1 MTVVPAI
8 LDLDQT
14 RQDVAAPDL
23 LADLQRE
30 HLGAVGAR
38 IAQAIDRGNG
48 GHYDHVAP
56 LHQGGRGPKPQS
68 IDVLV
73 DRRVL
78 FDVRIRRRHVR
89 FGLVVVVVGD
99 EVLDRVSRKELL
111 QFTVQLGG
119 EGLVVAHHQGRE
131 ACLLNHARHGDRL
144 PAPRDALAL
153 AHALGQRPDGFR
165 LVAGRLERKLESE
178 TIWCHDISSMGPW
191 PAASPP
197 RPGPL
202 DWTRR
207 ADHVA
212 ASLPLVQGAA
222 PEADM
227 TRHMRI
233 PIALTVLLTTVI
245 SCSDSA
251 RQEELAEL
259 RSQRRSLLMQFSSVQ
274 NVIRGVQTQAL
285 EEPAVRAAQDR
296 FNAELRAAVLRDDPE
311 AADLL
316 DRARAVGHD
325 LQDMATPQ
333 LLQHGEEDPRPVT
346 AEERADVA
354 AELAEVERSLRP
366 VIDRAFQDPAV
377 VQAFATLRDSVV
389 AAMLR
394 IDPGAQRSIDLMAEL
409 EAQVAEIDAEILRLS
424 E

>member
-1 MTVVPAI
+1 
-8 LDLDQT
+8 
-14 RQDVAAPDL
+14 
-23 LADLQRE
+23 
-30 HLGAVGAR
+30 
-38 IAQAIDRGNG
+38 
-48 GHYDHVAP
+48 
-56 LHQGGRGPKPQS
+56 
-68 IDVLV
+68 
-73 DRRVL
+73 
-78 FDVRIRRRHVR
+78 
-89 FGLVVVVVGD
+89 
-99 EVLDRVSRKELL
+99 
-111 QFTVQLGG
+111 
-119 EGLVVAHHQGRE
+119 
-131 ACLLNHARHGDRL
+131 
-144 PAPRDALAL
+144 
-153 AHALGQRPDGFR
+153 
-165 LVAGRLERKLESE
+165 
-178 TIWCHDISSMGPW
+178 
-191 PAASPP
+191 
-197 RPGPL
+197 
-202 DWTRR
+202 
-207 ADHVA
+207 
-212 ASLPLVQGAA
+212 
-222 PEADM
+222 
-227 TRHMRI
+227 MRI

-245 SCSDSA
+245 ACSDSA